1 MVRAHPVSASY
12 ETALRSHKPPVVTF
26 SSLAFA
32 RITKSNAD
40 VGFSNTVVVKHSN
53 VNNDDDNDAS
63 IGVVVYCN
71 YDSNPDYP
79 LGLSARDGTPTPSA
93 TPSATPSG
101 SPSASPSATPS
112 ATPTG
117 LPSATPSSSPSP
129 SPTRASNNLCCEII
143 PSSSAD
149 TDADSSKSTFTF
161 TMANVNDISG
171 DKVAFQGMGFSLH
184 SGSATDNEFFKL
196 CVVLES
202 TLFPYKE
209 VAILLDNSIE
219 YGDNNRRSARQQGD
233 DSAEDVEL
241 PATQIFLDLAPDGV
255 LTVSFDDQQQ
265 PVISV
270 EPNDEVV
277 PQKEVSTTSPQ
288 LEDENNTTEQITTT
302 LLGLIIGAVLIL
314 LVIVVIAVMM
324 LNKRKEAAAK
334 VYPFWMPGTDV
345 TKTTVQA

>member
-1 MVRAHPVSASY
+1 
-12 ETALRSHKPPVVTF
+12 VVTF
-26 SSLAFA
+26 SSLALAHIENNNNDKAFA
-32 RITKSNAD
+32 
-40 VGFSNTVVVKHSN
+40 NTVKVEHEN
-53 VNNDDDNDAS
+53 VFTGS
-63 IGVVVYCN
+63 TPKFGVVTVYDTAGAFPTDTTN
-71 YDSNPDYP
+71 PHRKHHSLGITYSSTDSAGTTVTKGLACVDFGRDANP
-79 LGLSARDGTPTPSA
+79 AN
-93 TPSATPSG
+93 SG
-101 SPSASPSATPS
+101 ESY
-112 ATPTG
+112 
-117 LPSATPSSSPSP
+117 
-129 SPTRASNNLCCEII
+129 
-143 PSSSAD
+143 
-149 TDADSSKSTFTF
+149 FTF
-161 TMANVNDISG
+161 TYDEISTIPQ
-171 DKVAFQGMGFSLH
+171 AFASW
-184 SGSATDNEFFKL
+184 DNAIAEHFGGTSTNKFFKL
-196 CVVLES
+196 CIIVKS

-219 YGDNNRRSARQQGD
+219 FGNNRRSARQQDD

>member
-1 MVRAHPVSASY
+1 
-12 ETALRSHKPPVVTF
+12 VVTF

-32 RITKSNAD
+32 RITKSDAD
-40 VGFSNTVVVKHSN
+40 KNFGNTVVVEHSN

-270 EPNDEVV
+270 EPNDEIA

-302 LLGLIIGAVLIL
+302 LLGLIIGAVLFL

-324 LNKRKEAAAK
+324 LNTRKEAAAK